1 MAKKKRAGQITLR
14 VAPEVREKL
23 ARIAEVLGVDMN
35 GLLNQI
41 IRLALP
47 AFEIE
52 AHVIQMSVAE
62 VSERSAV
69 LFQEW
74 SKANPERPP
83 ADFWTEWLEQLEQ
96 KRRGP
101 SRECSQARAA
111 VKAIVSVV
119 SVVSSITERRT
130 HHVKKA
136 TRTRRR

>member
-96 KRRGP
+96 KR
-101 SRECSQARAA
+101 ARPEPRVQPGEGSCKGDCVGCVRC
-111 VKAIVSVV
+111 VK
-119 SVVSSITERRT
+119 
-130 HHVKKA
+130 HH
-136 TRTRRR
+136 